1 MLRDKMRWTAYSD
14 LLEDEYRQCLQEGLQ
29 VEPLLEEIRRIQ
41 TLSDGSLREEEARSL
56 LARLEAAPVRS
67 DFPYEEPEDYESIQS
82 TLRPTAHKIWP
93 VDADHFTDRIA
104 GAWYGRTV
112 GCVLGIPVEG
122 WPRSKI
128 TGYLKASGQYPIT
141 EYLHSTQDP
150 ALRAQ
155 FDIHEEDPTTP
166 YDRTRVC
173 WLECLDAYPNDDD
186 LNYTV
191 LALKLLERYGHNF
204 TSADVAETWLLGI
217 PAFHAC
223 TAERV
228 AIRNLMTGTPPQ
240 SVPGV
245 DRCTNPCGLLR
256 LYCSRQSS
264 GSRGHGL
271 SGRGGLPY
279 QKRRLWGNV
288 HCCLA
293 QFVLCGGSDYAPAG
307 AKCLGADSA
316 SFALIRS
323 HFRGLRLLCLRCF
336 LPKRGRRNP
345 CPLRRNPAI

>member
-1 MLRDKMRWTAYSD
+1 MPGRLS
-14 LLEDEYRQCLQEGLQ
+14 Q
-29 VEPLLEEIRRIQ
+29 RR
-41 TLSDGSLREEEARSL
+41 RSEL
-56 LARLEAAPVRS
+56 HR
-67 DFPYEEPEDYESIQS
+67 
-82 TLRPTAHKIWP
+82 
-93 VDADHFTDRIA
+93 A
-104 GAWYGRTV
+104 GAQAFGALWSQFYLCRCGRNV
-112 GCVLGIPVEG
+112 AAGNSGF
-122 WPRSKI
+122 PRLHCR
-128 TGYLKASGQYPIT
+128 TGRHPQSDDR
-141 EYLHSTQDP
+141 DP
-150 ALRAQ
+150 AAANG
-155 FDIHEEDPTTP
+155 P
-166 YDRTRVC
+166 
-173 WLECLDAYPNDDD
+173 
-186 LNYTV
+186 
-191 LALKLLERYGHNF
+191 
-204 TSADVAETWLLGI
+204 
-217 PAFHAC
+217 
-223 TAERV
+223 
-228 AIRNLMTGTPPQ
+228 PPQ